1 MIDRALDAW
10 GARSA
15 IAGKVARAISHVALA
30 LGYAVAYL
38 VLREA
43 SNDQWYLP
51 AGLRFAMLLITPTR
65 YWPALYAGDIV
76 ALGLFRIPMI
86 PRDGIAWVTAS
97 VFPVWPAVA
106 AVVHQL
112 RKRAS
117 IPRIKTAMDAGWFVG
132 AALIAA
138 ELPSFLNKACSAL
151 LRHGASTMKLS
162 DLFVY
167 TMGHLQG
174 ILLFSFVVICIFGKC
189 ADPRRERMLRIEA
202 GITIAISVFL
212 AAAIGAASTT
222 DTDAGVIQGLR
233 MLLLVPALAMSVRF
247 GYRGACVGAVAS
259 NLALFWTIPHQDAGL
274 SDPSALLMQE
284 AFALIACTMFVL
296 GARIFERSVEATGAS
311 NAEREARHLAK
322 ASFESSESLMRQRAM
337 RAEELHTTNRE
348 SMRTTIQWLRQ
359 QGHSE
364 VAMGLVG
371 IAHRQATVFQQ
382 IIVDSLYP
390 LTLERD
396 GLYAALY
403 SEAFQLQ
410 FDMASVECNL
420 DLLGSPQELPVAT
433 QRAVYRVIGESVD
446 YLLSSIPS
454 SMLIRVRCTN
464 RNDRGHVSIA
474 LYARDPG
481 VTSRSSVD
489 TARLA
494 GLRSRA
500 MAYEGSFHSKP
511 HRIRV
516 ILLDEPMTVQGVP
529 TLRGH
534 VARRSRRVHKEKAP

>member
-1 MIDRALDAW
+1 MIDRAVDAW

-15 IAGKVARAISHVALA
+15 LARKAARALSHVAIAATYALAYLA
-30 LGYAVAYL
+30 L
-38 VLREA
+38 RET

-51 AGLRFAMLLITPTR
+51 AGLRFVMLLITPTR

-86 PRDGIAWVTAS
+86 PSDGIAWVTAS

-106 AVVHQL
+106 AVVYQL
-112 RKRAS
+112 RKKSALPHIR
-117 IPRIKTAMDAGWFVG
+117 TAMDAGWFVI

-151 LRHGASTMKLS
+151 LRHSAGAMKFS

-174 ILLFSFVVICIFGKC
+174 ILLFSFVAICIFGKC
-189 ADPRRERMLRIEA
+189 VDPRRERMLRIEA
-202 GITIAISVFL
+202 GVTIVLSLIL
-212 AAAIGAASTT
+212 AAAISAATT
-222 DTDAGVIQGLR
+222 TSADTNLVQGMR
-233 MLLLVPALAMSVRF
+233 MLLLVPAVAMSVRF

-259 NLALFWTIPHQDAGL
+259 NVALFLTIPHQDAGL
-274 SDPSALLMQE
+274 SDPGALVMQE
-284 AFALIACTMFVL
+284 AFALIACSMFVL
-296 GARIFERSVEATGAS
+296 GARIYERMHEATGAS
-311 NAEREARHLAK
+311 NAERAARHLAK
-322 ASFESSESLMRQRAM
+322 ASFDSSESLMRERAI
-337 RAEELHTTNRE
+337 RAEELQT
-348 SMRTTIQWLRQ
+348 SSRTAMQSTIKWLRA

-371 IAHRQATVFQQ
+371 IAHSQAAAFQQ
-382 IIVDSLYP
+382 IIVDALYP

-396 GLYAALY
+396 GLYAALN
-403 SEAFQLQ
+403 SEAFHLQ

-420 DLLGSPQELPVAT
+420 DLLGSAQDLPIAT

-446 YLLSSIPS
+446 YLLASIPT
-454 SMLIRVRCTN
+454 SMQIRVRCTT
-464 RNDRGHVSIA
+464 RNGRGHVSIA
-474 LYARDPG
+474 LYARDPA
-481 VTSRSSVD
+481 VTTRSSVD

-494 GLRSRA
+494 GLRTRA
-500 MAYEGSFHSKP
+500 LAYEGSFHNKP

-516 ILLDEPMTVQGVP
+516 ILLDEAMERHGIP

-534 VARRSRRVHKEKAP
+534 VTRRAQRAQKEKAP